1 MKNSKVL
8 YLLLAF
14 FMCLILAACGGGG
27 EEITTP
33 AWFEGMVSDSQ
44 NKVDINA
51 YGGTWTGDSGS
62 MVVELSESGD
72 EVRFAL
78 YDAAGEITASGFIQ
92 TEPQYS
98 ADYFYN
104 EHDGIAHR
112 CSVPGDILE
121 VDGFGEFTK
130 VSGDKQGDDVGDGD
144 YSALAGEWYQDG
156 EQDALSV
163 IEIKADGSWSL
174 LELMDGDTER
184 TAVDWGKLQTAEGE
198 GAYSAVSD
206 NFEDVAYDMTVID
219 GTTFYWGGE
228 NDNYQKLS

>member
-14 FMCLILAACGGGG
+14 VMCLSLAACGGGG

-72 EVRFAL
+72 EVCFAL

-130 VSGDKQGDDVGDGD
+130 VSGDKQGDGD

>member
-14 FMCLILAACGGGG
+14 VMCLSLAACGGGG

-112 CSVPGDILE
+112 CSVPGDTIE

-130 VSGDKQGDDVGDGD
+130 VSGEKQGDDVGDGD

-174 LELMDGDTER
+174 LELMDGDSER
-184 TAVDWGKLQTAEGE
+184 TAVDWGTLQTAEGE

>member
-8 YLLLAF
+8 YILLALV
-14 FMCLILAACGGGG
+14 MCLSLAACGGG
-27 EEITTP
+27 EDEITTP

-44 NKVDINA
+44 NKADFNL
-51 YGGTWTGDSGS
+51 YGGTWTGDNGS
-62 MVVELSESGD
+62 MVVEMSESGD

-78 YDAAGEITASGFIQ
+78 YDANNEITASGFIQ
-92 TEPQYS
+92 TEPQYN

-104 EHDGIAHR
+104 EHDGVAHL
-112 CSVPGDILE
+112 CSVPGDVLT

-130 VSGDKQGDDVGDGD
+130 VSGDAPGENVGDTD
-144 YSALAGEWYQDG
+144 YSALAGEWYLDG
-156 EQDALSV
+156 EENALSV
-163 IEIKADGSWSL
+163 VEIRADGGWSL

-184 TAVDWGKLQTAEGE
+184 TAVDWGKLQTADGE

-206 NFEDVAYDMTVID
+206 NFEDVAYDMTVVD

>member
-1 MKNSKVL
+1 MKNSKLL

-14 FMCLILAACGGGG
+14 VMCLSLAACGGGG

-144 YSALAGEWYQDG
+144 YSTLAGEWYQDG

-198 GAYSAVSD
+198 GVYSAVSD

>member
-1 MKNSKVL
+1 MSAIHTPSISKN
-8 YLLLAF
+8 F
-14 FMCLILAACGGGG
+14 GRMI
-27 EEITTP
+27 
-33 AWFEGMVSDSQ
+33 
-44 NKVDINA
+44 
-51 YGGTWTGDSGS
+51 
-62 MVVELSESGD
+62 VELSESGD

-144 YSALAGEWYQDG
+144 YSALAGEWYQDY
-156 EQDALSV
+156 
-163 IEIKADGSWSL
+163 DGL
-174 LELMDGDTER
+174 VF
-184 TAVDWGKLQTAEGE
+184 AAE
-198 GAYSAVSD
+198 A
-206 NFEDVAYDMTVID
+206 
-219 GTTFYWGGE
+219 
-228 NDNYQKLS
+228 Q

>member
-1 MKNSKVL
+1 
-8 YLLLAF
+8 
-14 FMCLILAACGGGG
+14 MCLSLAACGGGG

-144 YSALAGEWYQDG
+144 YSALAGEWYQDY
-156 EQDALSV
+156 
-163 IEIKADGSWSL
+163 DGL
-174 LELMDGDTER
+174 VF
-184 TAVDWGKLQTAEGE
+184 AAE
-198 GAYSAVSD
+198 AQP
-206 NFEDVAYDMTVID
+206 
-219 GTTFYWGGE
+219 
-228 NDNYQKLS
+228 DNYKDSAKRMQLDSIAPEAAIMDIPTLDPHGNLYFAICG

>member
-14 FMCLILAACGGGG
+14 VMCLSLAACGGGG

-112 CSVPGDILE
+112 CSVPGDTIE

-130 VSGDKQGDDVGDGD
+130 VSGDKQGDRVGDGD

-219 GTTFYWGGE
+219 GTTFY
-228 NDNYQKLS
+228 DNYQKLS

>member
-1 MKNSKVL
+1 
-8 YLLLAF
+8 
-14 FMCLILAACGGGG
+14 MCLSLAACGGGG

-44 NKVDINA
+44 NKVDINT

-144 YSALAGEWYQDG
+144 YSALAGEWYQDY
-156 EQDALSV
+156 
-163 IEIKADGSWSL
+163 DGL
-174 LELMDGDTER
+174 VF
-184 TAVDWGKLQTAEGE
+184 AAE
-198 GAYSAVSD
+198 AQP
-206 NFEDVAYDMTVID
+206 
-219 GTTFYWGGE
+219 
-228 NDNYQKLS
+228 DNYKDSAKRMQLDSIAPEAAIMDIPTLDPHGNLYFAICG

>member
-14 FMCLILAACGGGG
+14 VMCLSLAACGGGG

-144 YSALAGEWYQDG
+144 YSALAGEWYQDY
-156 EQDALSV
+156 
-163 IEIKADGSWSL
+163 DGL
-174 LELMDGDTER
+174 VF
-184 TAVDWGKLQTAEGE
+184 AAE
-198 GAYSAVSD
+198 AQP
-206 NFEDVAYDMTVID
+206 
-219 GTTFYWGGE
+219 
-228 NDNYQKLS
+228 DNYKDSAKRMQLDSIAPEAAIMDIPTLDPHGNLYFAICG